1 MTSFRKIRSYPDRLI
16 MILTVLILF
25 SGFPGIKSQVHPPH
39 PPRPIRLDVIQ
50 TLGFGAF
57 YIGST
62 GGCITVNTSGIRSVT
77 GDVVPLNLAG
87 YPYFQALIEIR
98 AHPGTVITFSI
109 EPVVYLTRDGGGGA
123 MRLDAGPSSPLSP
136 IVATSRFSEPI
147 ELYIG
152 GKLSVGNLT
161 ANPTGNYSGQFEIIF
176 MQQ

>member
-1 MTSFRKIRSYPDRLI
+1 MILSINIRSLLFRLI
-16 MILTVLILF
+16 NTSLLLIFMTVCADL
-25 SGFPGIKSQVHPPH
+25 KAQEH
-39 PPRPIRLDVIQ
+39 PPRPLRLDVIQ

-62 GGCITVNTSGIRSVT
+62 GGSIIINTSGIRSVT
-77 GDVVPLNLAG
+77 GDVVPLNMAG

-109 EPVVYLTRDGGGGA
+109 EPVVYLTRDGGGGS
-123 MRLDAGPSSPLSP
+123 MKLDAGPSSPLSP

-147 ELYIG
+147 DLYIG
-152 GKLSVGNLT
+152 GTLT
-161 ANPTGNYSGQFEIIF
+161 VVNSASNPPGNYSGQFEIIF